1 MLPLLAFP
9 TQLVWDKFRPVR
21 GFSLANPYDEFEILS
36 GVEGAAKKPSF
47 LEIVSNVFGYDAQL
61 LADGEG
67 ETGREGHHWVAYGRP
82 GASPQLIRWNPGAG
96 NVLVTY
102 DQDTIMRMHG
112 GPWIT
117 LQADKDAIPEAMR
130 LIKAYQAN
138 FLDSFPASGEWREI
152 AAQLFVAPNES
163 HGFTRTSITYVI
175 DPDKPG
181 EASYRDEL
189 LDYLHSTHVE
199 FFTPGQL
206 NATSLHPSAMLS
218 AGDRLVT
225 IGKHTPSPSVLHIRA
240 DEPMPPSVLRL
251 LHQESLTDTSS
262 MMQLTLESRLTHEY
276 DESGVLSNDLTAWR
290 ESSGAARSANDRRM
304 KTLADL
310 KNSWASADAVEVF
323 FSQEFIYPMDADPVV
338 PLSDASPRGPRHDLL
353 AAGIELAVGK
363 DAEAKRPKNW
373 EPDLIEALA
382 YGYNSEV
389 FGFFSQ
395 DLSIETSAI
404 RRPHMAVFK
413 GLPVKVEHQ
422 LTVRRKELPYG
433 LTFQYAKMK
442 APDGRPAV
450 VFSRLLR
457 YTQQ

>member
-9 TQLVWDKFRPVR
+9 TQLVWDKFRPAR
-21 GFSLANPYDEFEILS
+21 GFSLANPYDEAEILS
-36 GVEGAAKKPSF
+36 VIEGTAKKPSF
-47 LEIVSNVFGYDAQL
+47 LEIVSKVFGYDAEL

-96 NVLVTY
+96 KVLVTY
-102 DQDTIMRMHG
+102 DQDAIMRMHG

-117 LQADKDAIPEAMR
+117 LQADKDAIPEVMR
-130 LIKAYQAN
+130 LIRAYQAN
-138 FLDSFPASGEWREI
+138 FLDSFPASDEWKEI

-206 NATSLHPSAMLS
+206 NATNHHPSAMLS

-240 DEPMPPSVLRL
+240 DEPVPPSVLRL
-251 LHQESLTDTSS
+251 LHQESLADTSS
-262 MMQLTLESRLTHEY
+262 MMQLSLESRLTHEY
-276 DESGVLSNDLTAWR
+276 DESGVLSDDLTAWR
-290 ESSGAARSANDRRM
+290 ESSEAARTANDSRM

-310 KNSWASADAVEVF
+310 KSSWASADAVEVF
-323 FSQEFIYPMDADPVV
+323 FSQEFIYPMDADPAV
-338 PLSDASPRGPRHDLL
+338 PLSDPSPRGPRHDLL
-353 AAGIELAVGK
+353 AVGIELVVGK
-363 DAEAKRPKNW
+363 DAEAKRPRGW

-382 YGYNSEV
+382 YGVNAEIVREYKDEV
-389 FGFFSQ
+389 
-395 DLSIETSAI
+395 SIETCAI
-404 RRPHMAVFK
+404 SRPHMAVFH

-422 LTVRRKELPYG
+422 LTVRRKELRHG
-433 LTFQYAKMK
+433 LTFQYAKVE
-442 APDGRPAV
+442 APDGRPGV

-457 YTQQ
+457 YTQY